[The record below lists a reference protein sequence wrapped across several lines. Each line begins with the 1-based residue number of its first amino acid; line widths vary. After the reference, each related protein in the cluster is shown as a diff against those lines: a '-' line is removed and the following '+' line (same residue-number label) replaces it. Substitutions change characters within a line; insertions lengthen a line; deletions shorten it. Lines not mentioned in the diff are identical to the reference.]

1 MVDAAVVLLAIC
13 SASVFINIYLILR
26 QHLDSIQND
35 KVIIKLIEEKII
47 FKKTLEDEKDTNTE
61 LLNEAERL
69 NALLSRLRDYY
80 EERLSSQ
87 FEH

>member
-1 MVDAAVVLLAIC
+1 MVDVVLLTVC
-13 SASVFINIYLILR
+13 SASVFINMYLILR

-35 KVIIKLIEEKII
+35 KVIMTLIEEKIMS
-47 FKKTLEDEKDTNTE
+47 KKVLEDEKDTNNE

-69 NALLSRLRDYY
+69 NALLSRLRNYY
-80 EERLSSQ
+80 EERLGSR

>member
-1 MVDAAVVLLAIC
+1 MVDVVLLTVC
-13 SASVFINIYLILR
+13 SASVFINMYLILR

-35 KVIIKLIEEKII
+35 KVIMTLIEEKIM
-47 FKKTLEDEKDTNTE
+47 FKKVLEDEKDTNTE

-80 EERLSSQ
+80 EERLSSR

>member
-1 MVDAAVVLLAIC
+1 MVDVVLLTVC
-13 SASVFINIYLILR
+13 SASVFINMYLILR

-35 KVIIKLIEEKII
+35 KVIMTLIEEKIMS
-47 FKKTLEDEKDTNTE
+47 KRVLEDEKDTNNE

-69 NALLSRLRDYY
+69 NALLSRLRNYY
-80 EERLSSQ
+80 EERLGSR